1 MKGNKKVS
9 LIFDK
14 AASLYLKNSNDYTL
28 NRRFSAASHHISG
41 RVLDV
46 GGASG
51 LFISAIT
58 ENENSY
64 MLDISFNMCRE
75 AKNNFKVKSVCA
87 DSEMMPFNNNSFD
100 SIVSLEMIYYLDS
113 PRNFISECDRV
124 LVDNGTL
131 VLSFF
136 NPNLHFLTVIRRML
150 RRLGIKNMFFDDGDP
165 RSISIEVLRDYID
178 DTNLQI
184 SSVNRI
190 ILIPFKKF
198 DRINKILESSI
209 LSRLTLFNIVVLNK
223 INKNV

>member
-1 MKGNKKVS
+1 
-9 LIFDK
+9 
-14 AASLYLKNSNDYTL
+14 
-28 NRRFSAASHHISG
+28 
-41 RVLDV
+41 
-46 GGASG
+46 
-51 LFISAIT
+51 
-58 ENENSY
+58 
-64 MLDISFNMCRE
+64 
-75 AKNNFKVKSVCA
+75 
-87 DSEMMPFNNNSFD
+87 
-100 SIVSLEMIYYLDS
+100 MIYYLDS

-124 LVDNGTL
+124 LFDNGTL